1 MKDLIHELIPHAP
14 HLGLYVAPQIPEKL
28 VHNAVRDYATTL
40 DPGEVVALF
49 DATLSGNGKDGSV
62 FAIDRFVFQ
71 NNDLEPAHEVRYE
84 DLVRVERRR
93 GFFRGAKI
101 FLEVNRARATFEL
114 KLDASARPKALEFLY
129 RFLQEA
135 MVRPV
140 VPRTEAATPEPEPG
154 ATDRQAVENALNTLR
169 VQGRLTEADYR
180 RLLAALTGDAA

>member
-28 VHNAVRDYATTL
+28 VRNAVHDYAATL
-40 DPGEVVALF
+40 APEEVVALF

-84 DLVRVERRR
+84 DIVRVERRR

-101 FLEVNRARATFEL
+101 FMEVNRGRATFEL

-135 MVRPV
+135 MVRPI
-140 VPRTEAATPEPEPG
+140 VPRPEAATPEPG
-154 ATDRQAVENALNTLR
+154 TTDRQAVEHALDTLR

-180 RLLAALTGDAA
+180 RLLEALGDDDAA

>member
-28 VHNAVRDYATTL
+28 VHNAVRDYAATL

-49 DATLSGNGKDGSV
+49 DATLSGNGKDGVV
-62 FAIDRFVFQ
+62 FAVDRFVFQ
-71 NNDLEPAHEVRYE
+71 NNDLEPAHEVRYD

-101 FLEVNRARATFEL
+101 FMEINRGRATFEL

-129 RFLQEA
+129 RFLHEA
-135 MVRPV
+135 MVRPI
-140 VPRTEAATPEPEPG
+140 VPHPDEPDFEPG
-154 ATDRQAVENALNTLR
+154 TTDRAAVEHALDTLR

-180 RLLAALTGDAA
+180 RLVEALGDDAA